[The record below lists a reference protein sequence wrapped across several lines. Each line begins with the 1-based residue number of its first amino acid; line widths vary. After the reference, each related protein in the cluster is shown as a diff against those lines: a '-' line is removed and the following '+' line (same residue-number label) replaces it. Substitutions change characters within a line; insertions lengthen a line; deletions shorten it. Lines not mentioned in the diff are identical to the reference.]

1 MSRVLAIDYGLKR
14 VGIAVTDPL
23 RIIASPL
30 AVVDESHFK
39 KWLQEYI
46 NSEQVGEMVLGYP
59 LKLDGTET
67 DLTKNVL
74 ALKTELIEEY
84 PDISISLVDER
95 LTSKMAKQSLLDS
108 GVPKMKRKQKGS
120 LDSVSASLILQTYL
134 SMK

>member
-1 MSRVLAIDYGLKR
+1 MAIDYGLKR
-14 VGIAVTDPL
+14 VGIAVTDPF

-30 AVVDESHFK
+30 AVVDESKFK

-46 NSEQVGEMVLGYP
+46 NSEQVGEMVIGYP

-108 GVPKMKRKQKGS
+108 GVPKMKRKKKGS